1 MRPNG
6 ESQVP
11 GENKIGAQEAADR
24 IRILREELATGQVQ
38 AVLALT
44 PDQRARFDEWS
55 RTALAAL
62 AQQFDVDTT
71 SSQKRVSWGMRIAST
86 LGGLAICAA
95 VVLFFMRYWG
105 FLSTPVQLA
114 IAMMTP
120 LAALAGAEFAA
131 RRERT
136 RYFTGLLSLVAAAS
150 FIMNL
155 AVIGS
160 VFNIVSTERALL
172 AWGAFAIVLAY
183 RYGLRLMLVLGLAL
197 LISYA
202 AAAYTAQMGYHW
214 LEFYDRPEHFL
225 LLGLLVFA
233 LPYRLKHTRNADFP
247 AVYRLVGA
255 LTVFVAILSLA
266 EWGVPSYLPWDQNT
280 IEQLYEFA
288 GLILSA
294 GAIWLGILRGWNGMV
309 NTGATF
315 FTIFLFSRLYH
326 WWWDSMPKYLFFAI
340 IGALGIALVLTFQ
353 RLRGKM
359 IHREMGAPA

>member
-1 MRPNG
+1 MRPQDA
-6 ESQVP
+6 SQVP
-11 GENKIGAQEAADR
+11 GGNRIGAQEAADR
-24 IRILREELATGQVQ
+24 LRILREELATEQVQ

-44 PDQRARFDEWS
+44 PDQRTRFDEWS
-55 RTALAAL
+55 RAALATL

-71 SSQKRVSWGMRIAST
+71 VSQKRVSWGMRIAST

-105 FLSTPVQLA
+105 YLSTPAQLA
-114 IAMMTP
+114 IAILTP
-120 LAALAGAEFAA
+120 LAAPARAEFAA

-136 RYFTGLLSLVAAAS
+136 RYFTGSLSLVAVAS

-155 AVIGS
+155 SVIGS

-197 LISYA
+197 LMSYA
-202 AAAYTAQMGYHW
+202 AAAYTAQMGYEW
-214 LEFYDRPEHFL
+214 LELYDRPEHFL
-225 LLGLLVFA
+225 LIGLLVFA
-233 LPYRLKHTRNADFP
+233 LPYGLKHAHNADFP
-247 AVYRLVGA
+247 PAYRLVGA
-255 LTVFVAILSLA
+255 LTVFVAVFFLA
-266 EWGVPSYLPWDQNT
+266 EWGVPSYLPWESVT
-280 IEQLYEFA
+280 IERLYELA

-294 GAIWLGILRGWNGMV
+294 GAIWLGIVRSWNGIV

-315 FTIFLFSRLYH
+315 FTIFLFTRLYH
-326 WWWDSMPKYLFFAI
+326 WWWDSMPKYLFFAV
-340 IGALGIALVLTFQ
+340 IGAIGITLVLIFQ

-359 IHREMGAPA
+359 IHREIGAPV